1 VKPSPETLP
10 SKLDTINYGRYLV
23 KAASCIDCH
32 TLVNKNNIILEKAF
46 SGGREFQM
54 PSGMLRSTNITPDLE
69 TGIGGWTK
77 EFFIT
82 RFKVYD
88 LSSYDPDILNKGDL
102 MTMMPWTMYAG
113 MDSSDL
119 GAMYAYLK
127 TMHPLKNAVTRWTPY
142 FTTERR

>member
-1 VKPSPETLP
+1 VNIILHTIPVKPSPETLP

-102 MTMMPWTMYAG
+102 MTMMPWTMYAPG
-113 MDSSDL
+113 WIHLILEQCMPIS
-119 GAMYAYLK
+119 K
-127 TMHPLKNAVTRWTPY
+127 QCIR
-142 FTTERR
+142 